1 MSILTV
7 TKLNYYA
14 GVEPILEDIT
24 FNVNKGERIGIVG
37 VNGAGKSTLLKLIV
51 GEYQPEDGDIAI
63 TRGTSIGYLRQRE
76 HFDGGQTV
84 LDVMENVPADV
95 KAAFAE
101 EHGYDYSRAVIG
113 ILTSMGFG
121 SEYHGRDVG
130 LLSGGEKTRLAL
142 CALLVREPDILLL
155 DEPTNHLDIPTLKWL
170 ENYLRQYRGTLM
182 IVSHD
187 RYFLDRCVTRILEIE
202 NCGLKSYN
210 GNYSSYKEQKQRNY
224 EIDLK
229 HYEHQMEEIE
239 RQEEIIRRF
248 KEHNTEHL
256 VKRAQSR
263 EKRLAHIVRPVKP
276 TMLREQLKV
285 NFDQKL
291 QSGNDVV
298 KVMDLSFGYSTA
310 ARGTQPFAYDALGIS
325 RQAQSDSS
333 ALTYG
338 STNLAHSS
346 ANFLFKNVN
355 LDIKRGERVCI
366 VGSNGVGK
374 TTLLKILLGELMP
387 KSGRVI
393 LGTNVI
399 PGYYDQEQQNLHPDK
414 TVLDEIHSE
423 YRKYNAEDL
432 RKILG
437 GFLFHGD
444 DVFKSVKDL
453 AGGEKARL
461 SLLKL
466 MMSGCNLLIFDEP
479 TNHLDISAKEVFE
492 EAISAFPGTVIIVS
506 HDRYLLQRVPTYI
519 IELTPDGATKYLGN
533 YDYFEEKSAAAK
545 AKPSKLGDNA
555 SGNNVNNN
563 AVARNTARSAVD
575 ACLHSLAE
583 QVDEPGVGNTGG
595 ANSGSANAGGANA
608 SSRQETW
615 EEKKARER
623 EERKAK
629 KALETAEARVNE
641 LEAQVAQI
649 EAEIAKPGVASNAA
663 KLAELAGTL
672 EQTKA
677 DLETAYEAWMELQ

>member
-1 MSILTV
+1 MNAEKHMHTAQFRKKPHRTLFYGTIQKVMSILTI

-14 GVEPILEDIT
+14 GTEPILNDIS

-51 GEYQPEDGDIAI
+51 GEYLPEDGEIAI
-63 TRGTSIGYLRQRE
+63 TKGTSIGYLRQRE
-76 HFDGGQTV
+76 HFDGGLSV
-84 LDVMENVPADV
+84 LDVMENVPAEV
-95 KAAFAE
+95 KSAFAE
-101 EHGYDYSRAVIG
+101 EHGYDYSRAVVG

-121 SEYHGRDVG
+121 SEYHNRDVG

-170 ENYLRQYRGTLM
+170 ENYLKQYKGTLM

-187 RYFLDRCVTRILEIE
+187 RYFLDRCVNRILEIE
-202 NCGLKSYN
+202 NCSLKSYN

-298 KVMDLSFGYSTA
+298 KTMDLAFGY
-310 ARGTQPFAYDALGIS
+310 DAP
-325 RQAQSDSS
+325 
-333 ALTYG
+333 
-338 STNLAHSS
+338 
-346 ANFLFKNVN
+346 LFKNVN

-366 VGSNGVGK
+366 VGANGTGK
-374 TTLLKILLGELMP
+374 TTLLKILLGQLLP

-444 DVFKSVKDL
+444 DVFKNVKDL

-506 HDRYLLQRVPTYI
+506 HDRYLLQRVPSYI

-533 YDYFEEKSAAAK
+533 YDYFEEKSASAK
-545 AKPSKLGDNA
+545 ARPSQLSTAADSICKDEN
-555 SGNNVNNN
+555 SNN
-563 AVARNTARSAVD
+563 TS
-575 ACLHSLAE
+575 
-583 QVDEPGVGNTGG
+583 
-595 ANSGSANAGGANA
+595 
-608 SSRQETW
+608 ETW

-623 EERKAK
+623 EERKAR
-629 KALETAEARVNE
+629 KALENAEERVNE
-641 LEAQVAQI
+641 LEAKA
-649 EAEIAKPGVASNAA
+649 AELENRISDPSVASDAA
-663 KLAELAGTL
+663 KLAELAAAL
-672 EQTKA
+672 EETKA
-677 DLETAYEAWMELQ
+677 KLEEAYEAWMELQ